1 MTSLNNIQDKA
12 SSRRRWL
19 PALLF
24 GALTMTSAAVVVAD
38 EGFGGDSSGGDPTV
52 GTLPMTGGEGVD
64 LDQTVTLR
72 GATELIRSAIVKAD
86 GDGGVE
92 VIDLGTGE
100 SWVRFYGDVEL
111 ELDLSILVGL
121 ELGIFGGF
129 EGGGSAFAVETVDG
143 LGSPFGLESGFSL
156 EIEVGRLVSE
166 GLVDSLMEIHA
177 YHRSGRRTS
186 TGIELNAAGDR
197 LQILQQI

>member
-1 MTSLNNIQDKA
+1 
-12 SSRRRWL
+12 
-19 PALLF
+19 
-24 GALTMTSAAVVVAD
+24 MTSAAVVVAD

-143 LGSPFGLESGFSL
+143 VGSPFGLESGFSL

>member
-1 MTSLNNIQDKA
+1 M
-12 SSRRRWL
+12 
-19 PALLF
+19 
-24 GALTMTSAAVVVAD
+24 VVAD

-129 EGGGSAFAVETVDG
+129 EGGG
-143 LGSPFGLESGFSL
+143 FGVRG
-156 EIEVGRLVSE
+156 GDR
-166 GLVDSLMEIHA
+166 G
-177 YHRSGRRTS
+177 RSGITLR
-186 TGIELNAAGDR
+186 A
-197 LQILQQI
+197 

>member
-24 GALTMTSAAVVVAD
+24 GALSMTSAAVVVAD

-143 LGSPFGLESGFSL
+143 VGSPFGLESGFSL

>member
-24 GALTMTSAAVVVAD
+24 GALSMTSAAVVVAD

-143 LGSPFGLESGFSL
+143 VGSPFGLESGFSL

-166 GLVDSLMEIHA
+166 GLVDSLMEIHGF
-177 YHRSGRRTS
+177 HRSGRRTS

>member
-143 LGSPFGLESGFSL
+143 VGSPFGLESGFSL

>member
-12 SSRRRWL
+12 TSRRRWL
-19 PALLF
+19 PALLL
-24 GALTMTSAAVVVAD
+24 GALGMTSAAVVVAD
-38 EGFGGDSSGGDPTV
+38 EDFGGDSSGGDPTV

-92 VIDLGTGE
+92 VIDLGAGE

-111 ELDLSILVGL
+111 ELDLSTLEGL

-143 LGSPFGLESGFSL
+143 VGSPFGLESGFSL

-177 YHRSGRRTS
+177 FHRSGRRTS

>member
-111 ELDLSILVGL
+111 ELASQGWCSSHVC
-121 ELGIFGGF
+121 
-129 EGGGSAFAVETVDG
+129 
-143 LGSPFGLESGFSL
+143 
-156 EIEVGRLVSE
+156 
-166 GLVDSLMEIHA
+166 
-177 YHRSGRRTS
+177 
-186 TGIELNAAGDR
+186 
-197 LQILQQI
+197 